1 MLQSGSLLAA
11 ALPRIV
17 AVPPPVTIPV
27 ANNGATASPICEGTR
42 SGSGTPHRDPGP
54 PTPTHSENTDPHA
67 PPLHLD
73 TALPRKSKLHSNHCD
88 VNTFL
93 NLLL

>member
-1 MLQSGSLLAA
+1 MFQSGSLLAA

-17 AVPPPVTIPV
+17 AAPPPVTIPP
-27 ANNGATASPICEGTR
+27 ANNGAAASPMGEGTG
-42 SGSGTPHRDPGP
+42 SGSGTPHRDAGP

-73 TALPRKSKLHSNHCD
+73 TALPRKS
-88 VNTFL
+88 
-93 NLLL
+93 

>member
-17 AVPPPVTIPV
+17 AVQPPVTIPPSN
-27 ANNGATASPICEGTR
+27 NNGATASPICDGNR

-73 TALPRKSKLHSNHCD
+73 TALPRKSKFPEFIVPCD
-88 VNTFL
+88 PG
-93 NLLL
+93 